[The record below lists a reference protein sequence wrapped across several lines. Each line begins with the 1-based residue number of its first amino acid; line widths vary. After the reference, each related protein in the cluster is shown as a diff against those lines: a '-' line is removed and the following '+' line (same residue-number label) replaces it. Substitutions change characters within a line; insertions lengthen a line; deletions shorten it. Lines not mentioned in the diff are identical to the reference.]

1 MSLVSNGVL
10 GAAMKCLACGAEMRL
25 SDVRTDTT
33 RPFAIERRIFQCS
46 SCRQTAQRLGFD
58 RSGLPDCTSPAMK
71 TYAPAIRLQSDRPAA
86 AGAPGHAGEKLINRE
101 VAATPQKSV
110 DWGSVVGKVSIT
122 LKAQARE
129 ARAATWAR
137 TMEKLRSRQMALKE
151 RTATVDA
158 SDTTR
163 EGDHRDQHQGL
174 MRTGASQGA

>member
-1 MSLVSNGVL
+1 MLILPPNRS
-10 GAAMKCLACGAEMRL
+10 AAWVRPQRTAGLYLASHE
-25 SDVRTDTT
+25 D
-33 RPFAIERRIFQCS
+33 
-46 SCRQTAQRLGFD
+46 
-58 RSGLPDCTSPAMK
+58 LP
-71 TYAPAIRLQSDRPAA
+71 PAIRLQSDRPEA
-86 AGAPGHAGEKLINRE
+86 AGALGHAGEKLINRE

-158 SDTTR
+158 CDTTR
-163 EGDHRDQHQGL
+163 EGGHRNQHQGL